1 MEESN
6 KQIPL
11 VQAQQFVGKW
21 KETKLKINKKEP
33 VSEIKIK
40 GFLITQDVV
49 NALAEAVNK
58 VNGQGIRAYLGIEEF
73 KELDEFGMPKQEF
86 KLLMVGVD
94 SEGKDMVVKQEST
107 EAVQNSGVYNYTQP
121 CPDKCD
127 PDSPLNI

>member
-11 VQAQQFVGKW
+11 EQAQLFVGKW
-21 KETKLKINKKEP
+21 KETKAKINKKEP

-49 NALAEAVNK
+49 NALTEAVNK

-94 SEGKDMVVKQEST
+94 SNGKDMVAKEESA
-107 EAVQNSGVYNYTQP
+107 EAVGNSGVYNYTIP
-121 CPDKCD
+121 CPSDCD
-127 PDSPLNI
+127 QESPLNI